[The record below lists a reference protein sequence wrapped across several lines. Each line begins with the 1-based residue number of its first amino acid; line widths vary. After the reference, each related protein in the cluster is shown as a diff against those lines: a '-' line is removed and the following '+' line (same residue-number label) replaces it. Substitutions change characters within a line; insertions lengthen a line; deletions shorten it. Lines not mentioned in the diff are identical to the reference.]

1 MDPND
6 LVIAD
11 VRGYLSMDK
20 SDTTFD
26 NEILPIIN
34 SAVGKV
40 YQNGACK
47 SIIIDATTKWSDLTI
62 DGSMSPDYYTMIPLY
77 FMQSTKLMF
86 DPPPPSMVDYYRNN
100 QNDLLWRLKI
110 AVELNEV
117 TTNG

>member
-1 MDPND
+1 MNPEA
-6 LVIAD
+6 LVIED

-34 SAVGKV
+34 STVGKV

-47 SIIIDATTKWSDLTI
+47 STFVDVNTKWSDLTL
-62 DGSMSPDYYTMIPLY
+62 DGNLDPDYFTLIPLY
-77 FMQSTKLMF
+77 IMQSTKLMF

-117 TTNG
+117 ITNE